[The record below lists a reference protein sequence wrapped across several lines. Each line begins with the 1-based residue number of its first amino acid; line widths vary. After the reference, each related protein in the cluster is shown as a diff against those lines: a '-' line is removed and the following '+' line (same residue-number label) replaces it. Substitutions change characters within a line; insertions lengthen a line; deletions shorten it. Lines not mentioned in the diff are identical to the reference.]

1 MNIRLR
7 CLVPALLY
15 FFTTTAF
22 AHPGPHSHVGV
33 AEGAWH
39 AFFGWEFWLA
49 TVMVGVAW
57 LVIRRLRNTQ
67 TK

>member
-7 CLVPALLY
+7 LFVTPLLY
-15 FFTTTAF
+15 IFAASAF

-39 AFFGWEFWLA
+39 AFFGWEFWLVTCA
-49 TVMVGVAW
+49 IGGAW
-57 LVIRRLRNTQ
+57 FVIRRLRNTR
-67 TK
+67 TR